1 MNKSQELTWS
11 DGYYRWIKKEEC
23 FKKKRKEKEESGGE
37 GDVETLAGFA
47 WLG

>member
-1 MNKSQELTWS
+1 MVTT
-11 DGYYRWIKKEEC
+11 DGLKRKNAL
-23 FKKKRKEKEESGGE
+23 KKKRKEKEESGGE